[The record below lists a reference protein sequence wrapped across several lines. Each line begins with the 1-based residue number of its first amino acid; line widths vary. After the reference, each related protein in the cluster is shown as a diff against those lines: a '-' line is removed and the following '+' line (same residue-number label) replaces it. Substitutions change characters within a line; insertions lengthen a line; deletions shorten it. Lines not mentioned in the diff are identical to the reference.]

1 MNSLG
6 IPSDI
11 KVPPKGE
18 RGFDFLLRGRVSTF
32 SALPTVRN
40 VVGHGYFVDDE
51 NQLYVYNGRDF
62 IGSGGLGGIL
72 DRGVF
77 NSSSPLDY
85 SLTNVEGH
93 YYRCDEDGFV
103 DSNGKVWNNGEIAL
117 VIGNSYYRLNDEW
130 AVNALTNT
138 LRTDRSVVINNT
150 LSSNG
155 INNTG
160 NITTDSQ
167 NVNNTLTSNGINN
180 SGNITTDSQN
190 VNNTLTSNGIN
201 NSGNIS
207 TDTQNVNNTLTSN
220 GITNTGDISSTSVT
234 SNEIN
239 TTGLI
244 VNTLNSVEEGT
255 SNMIYDTLSNEI
267 KYILNPASGGQ
278 DNHPAV
284 YEIGTDKDYTTIQ
297 DAIDQWVIDA
307 TGFTQAGPPGVGN
320 LTILSAVF
328 KVYLGFFQE
337 NITIPLRYSFIKFI
351 GIGGSREGAPQ
362 IGLMGNITITNDTN
376 GWQPFG
382 EQGPTFNGGDIT
394 FENMYLF
401 SQGGDP
407 TVPTVV
413 LPNGTNP
420 SEKVVLRFDDCKLG
434 QHTIEMGDYTQ
445 CLLQHSETDYVN
457 FQTNSNSV
465 GEVDNQIKFENC
477 KVKGL
482 TTPSSHYITKI
493 NIYNSDLENITLK
506 VNAVLNITGSEISSG
521 FGNNAIEWTT
531 NNPVG
536 GVSSTINLERNSIN
550 TGYSNFINANFDNYT
565 NEGGIS
571 VINNIISYTDTTSVI
586 SFTASS
592 STSGLRELKFFN
604 NTCIN
609 NNGGSDIDILT
620 LDGSNVYC
628 RHRGNTTSIGKI
640 DINVNNN
647 AQVFIGSL
655 LDNQSN
661 AIAIGESAGST
672 DQGSASIAIG
682 RFAGDYQAG
691 VGSISI
697 GLNAGNFLSGNYSIS
712 IGSDAGYSNM
722 GAGAIAIG
730 EYSGYSNQSPNS
742 IILNATGSV
751 LNGANSGFYVK
762 PVRTGSA
769 TTLQYDTSTG
779 EFVYNTSSLRYK
791 KDLKAVEGYKDL
803 LNIEPYCFHYKEEIN
818 PQFKGCQ
825 VGFIAEHLHEYPSLR
840 ELVVYRDYY
849 ETKKEKDKNGVEIEV
864 NIEGTKETKPESI
877 NYEKIT
883 CFNLKLIKDLY
894 DENTLL
900 KERLTKIEKQL
911 NM

>member
-18 RGFDFLLRGRVSTF
+18 RGFDFLLKGRVSTF

-85 SLTNVEGH
+85 NLTNVEGH

-138 LRTDRSVVINNT
+138 LSTDRSVVI
-150 LSSNG
+150 
-155 INNTG
+155 
-160 NITTDSQ
+160 
-167 NVNNTLTSNGINN
+167 
-180 SGNITTDSQN
+180 
-190 VNNTLTSNGIN
+190 
-201 NSGNIS
+201 
-207 TDTQNVNNTLTSN
+207 NNTLTSN
-220 GITNTGDISSTSVT
+220 GITNTGSITTDSQIVNNTLTTNGITNTGSISSTSIT

-239 TTGLI
+239 TSGLI

-284 YEIGTDKDYTTIQ
+284 YEIGIDKDYTTIQ
-297 DAIDQWVIDA
+297 DAIDQWVLDA
-307 TGFTQAGPPGVGN
+307 SGFTQAGPPGVGD

-337 NITIPLRYSFIKFI
+337 NITIPLRFSFIKFI
-351 GIGGSREGAPQ
+351 GIGGSREASPQ
-362 IGLMGNITITNDTN
+362 VGLRGNITITNDTN

-394 FENMYLF
+394 FENMYVF

-420 SEKVVLRFDDCKLG
+420 SEKVVVRFDDCKLG
-434 QHTIEMGDYTQ
+434 QHTVELGDYTQ

-457 FQTNSNSV
+457 FQTNTNSV

-482 TTPSSHYITKI
+482 TTPSSHYINKI

-506 VNAVLNITGSEISSG
+506 VNGKLDITGSKIYSS
-521 FGNNAIEWTT
+521 FGNTAIEWTT
-531 NNPVG
+531 NNPVS
-536 GVSSTINLERNSIN
+536 GVPTSIINLERNTIN

-565 NEGGIS
+565 NEGVVS
-571 VINNIISYTDTTSVI
+571 VINNIISYSDTTPVI

-592 STSGLRELKFFN
+592 STSGIRELKFFN

-628 RHRGNTTSIGKI
+628 RHRGNTTSNGKI
-640 DINVNNN
+640 DISTNNN
-647 AQVFIGSL
+647 AQTFRGSFIDNTLEGSDRVKIGRDCGL
-655 LDNQSN
+655 ENASSKSVSIGFQAGKSN
-661 AIAIGESAGST
+661 MGNSVSIGENAGEV
-672 DQGSASIAIG
+672 DMGNASIGIG
-682 RFAGDYQAG
+682 RFAANYQAG
-691 VGSISI
+691 DGCI
-697 GLNAGNFLSGNYSIS
+697 GIGMQAGEFQMGNYSIAVGHLA
-712 IGSDAGYSNM
+712 GSSSQ
-722 GAGAIAIG
+722 GAGSISIG

-742 IILNATGSV
+742 IILNATGNV

-762 PVRTGSA
+762 PVRSGSA

-791 KDLKAVEGYKDL
+791 KDLKPVEGYKDL
-803 LNIEPYCFHYKEEIN
+803 LNIEPYCFNYKEEIN
-818 PQFKGCQ
+818 PQFTGCQ
-825 VGFIAEHLHEYPSLR
+825 VGFIAEHLDQYPSLR

-849 ETKKEKDKNGVEIEV
+849 ETKKETDKNGVEIEI

-900 KERLTKIEKQL
+900 KERLSKIEKQL